1 MAKMNQSR
9 KWTETEEAQLTAMLM
24 QGKSYNQI
32 GAVIDRTEYA
42 IRKHLWAKN
51 AQAKAKAAE
60 TTKENVVSTVAETTE
75 TILDVAK
82 ETATRLGYSCI
93 ARIEYRNTETQESA
107 TVRAMD
113 NSGNAISVV
122 IIKSGKEG
130 AK

>member
-1 MAKMNQSR
+1 MAKKYQSR
-9 KWTETEEAQLTAMLM
+9 KWTEAEDLQLTSLLM

-51 AQAKAKAAE
+51 ARAKAKASE
-60 TTKENVVSTVAETTE
+60 TAKENVVSTVAET
-75 TILDVAK
+75 ILDVAK
-82 ETATRLGYSCI
+82 ETAARLGYSCI